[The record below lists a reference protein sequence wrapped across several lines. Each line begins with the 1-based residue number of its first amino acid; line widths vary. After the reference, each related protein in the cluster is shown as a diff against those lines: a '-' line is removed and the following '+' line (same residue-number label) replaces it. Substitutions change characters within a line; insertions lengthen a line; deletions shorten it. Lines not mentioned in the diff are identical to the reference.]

1 MSLKERS
8 SQAMFSG
15 HSTRSRASW
24 YKPCVSTRLLLESL
38 MTLLLYLRPVG
49 PHQILTN
56 QNFQSPQP
64 TVQTASAFVSWDFVW
79 DIWLVGRTGWRCSWR
94 SSPGEGRTRPAVL
107 SPWPGTVTV
116 CLYQITRS
124 PRLTSSADW
133 LPPARPTNIASLSDT
148 SELTSELTHLVQM
161 SVEQPPP
168 GLLDGGGD
176 VSRQD
181 PGPLD
186 GHFLSDLL
194 VSRQFLSH
202 PPASQTQ
209 PRGFSG
215 PNVRLQWVMQAN

>member
-1 MSLKERS
+1 MFHLTVMGTRQSCKILTKYSRDERLHFHEMTFIMCTLLCTLQLESTYSRISSVTSSMSLKERS

-94 SSPGEGRTRPAVL
+94 SSPGEGRIRPAVL

-116 CLYQITRS
+116 CLYQITLS
-124 PRLTSSADW
+124 PPLTSTA
-133 LPPARPTNIASLSDT
+133 
-148 SELTSELTHLVQM
+148 
-161 SVEQPPP
+161 
-168 GLLDGGGD
+168 G
-176 VSRQD
+176 
-181 PGPLD
+181 
-186 GHFLSDLL
+186 
-194 VSRQFLSH
+194 
-202 PPASQTQ
+202 
-209 PRGFSG
+209 
-215 PNVRLQWVMQAN
+215 

>member
-116 CLYQITRS
+116 CLYQITLS
-124 PRLTSSADW
+124 PPLTSTAGWQPPTSKTLNHHPADW
-133 LPPARPTNIASLSDT
+133 STLIGRDPRDTVLSLVEPYYAGAKVHAITTQLKASKIPSLEAFDA
-148 SELTSELTHLVQM
+148 
-161 SVEQPPP
+161 P
-168 GLLDGGGD
+168 
-176 VSRQD
+176 
-181 PGPLD
+181 
-186 GHFLSDLL
+186 FC
-194 VSRQFLSH
+194 
-202 PPASQTQ
+202 A
-209 PRGFSG
+209 
-215 PNVRLQWVMQAN
+215 VMGW